1 MIVFFLINQAILL
14 LGQFTRLETLKGMPL
29 KGWRRRKSDPLSYDL
44 NTVDRSIAGFMGNQ
58 VLEPLP
64 DPNHGP

>member
-1 MIVFFLINQAILL
+1 MIVFLFINQAILL
-14 LGQFTRLETLKGMPL
+14 FGQCTRLETWKGIPL
-29 KGWRRRKSDPLSYDL
+29 KGWQKSDALGYDES
-44 NTVDRSIAGFMGNQ
+44 TVDRSILGFMGNQ